1 MKSLNLIR
9 FSSFCAGFGVAGF
22 LLTLIGCAGS
32 PGMTAQ
38 EVHRGHVN
46 YLNSNW
52 LMLQKDI
59 DEFLMID
66 QPSRLTDMV
75 SRPAQPVENN
85 MASP

>member
-1 MKSLNLIR
+1 
-9 FSSFCAGFGVAGF
+9 
-22 LLTLIGCAGS
+22 
-32 PGMTAQ
+32 MTAQ

-66 QPSRLTDMV
+66 QPSRLTNMI
-75 SRPAQPVENN
+75 SRPAQPVEND